1 MRTTMGNI
9 GIKRQRVAIIPSS
22 DLLLQEVVPRRKR
35 VCGGGGV
42 RVGAGKFA
50 SIENLFHVTD
60 FDKLNDDVLISVLSK
75 VTASATAPSD
85 LINVLLM

>member
-1 MRTTMGNI
+1 MGNI

-22 DLLLQEVVPRRKR
+22 DLILQEVGPRRKR
-35 VCGGGGV
+35 VCGGGGI
-42 RVGAGKFA
+42 RVGNSRFA
-50 SIENLFHVTD
+50 SIENPFHVTE

-75 VTASATAPSD
+75 VSSSAAAPSD